1 MLGVTVKK
9 LKKGEAVKMGTIIE
23 RHVTF
28 HVLPESVEEFEDF
41 FQQQYR
47 PAMAKT
53 DGFIKA
59 ELLKDKESPQDLKM
73 ILRFDSPESA
83 AAWRASEAHE
93 TLKPHLKSLYD
104 GSELKFYD
112 VLV

>member
-1 MLGVTVKK
+1 
-9 LKKGEAVKMGTIIE
+9 LKKGEAGEMGTIIE

-28 HVLPESVEEFEDF
+28 HVLPGSVEKFEEF

-59 ELLKDKESPQDLKM
+59 DLLKDTESPQELKM
-73 ILRFDSPESA
+73 VLRFDSPESA
-83 AAWRASEAHE
+83 AAWRASETHE
-93 TLKPHLKSLYD
+93 ILKPHLKSLYD
-104 GSELKFYD
+104 GSELKSYD
-112 VLV
+112 VLA